1 MSPKILIVEDE
12 VIIAEFIK
20 DILEENNYNSVI
32 IANDY
37 ETAVSEMQNF
47 VPDLILMDINLNE
60 LNSGIELAE
69 KKNKQAKVIFLT
81 GQNDFGLMNKALTT
95 NPESYL
101 TKPIKKNDLIA
112 AIQLSI
118 FKNKPTSIIVKD
130 GFQSVKIDLNDILFI
145 KSENVYIDI
154 QTTTKKITIRKSL
167 DAFLKELNDANFI
180 KVHRSYVVNKT
191 KITNKK
197 TTSVFIEE
205 FEIPISRNLNLEL

>member
-20 DILEENNYNSVI
+20 DILEENKYNSVT

-47 VPDLILMDINLNE
+47 VPDLILMDINLNGI
-60 LNSGIELAE
+60 NSGIELAE
-69 KKNKQAKVIFLT
+69 RKNENAKVIFLT
-81 GQNDFGLMNKALTT
+81 GQNDHGLMSKALTT
-95 NPESYL
+95 SPESYL

-118 FKNKPTSIIVKD
+118 VKNKPSSIIVKD

-145 KSENVYIDI
+145 KSDNVYIDI
-154 QTTTKKITIRKSL
+154 QTITKKITIRKSL
-167 DAFLKELNDANFI
+167 DTFLKELNDANFI

-191 KITNKK
+191 KIKTKK
-197 TTSVFIEE
+197 TTSVFVEN
-205 FEIPISRNLNLEL
+205 FEIPISRNLNLDL